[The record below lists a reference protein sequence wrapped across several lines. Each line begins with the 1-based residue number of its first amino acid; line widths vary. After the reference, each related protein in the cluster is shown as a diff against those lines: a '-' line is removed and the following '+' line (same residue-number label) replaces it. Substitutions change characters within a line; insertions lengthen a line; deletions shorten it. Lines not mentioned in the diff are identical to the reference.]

1 MSSWIIETL
10 VATTLLMLLVMAVR
24 KPVARRYGAKAAYA
38 LWLAPALRLFLPPLP
53 AEWLSAR
60 EVILAGLPAVAPAT
74 DWMSY
79 AVGFWIV
86 GAVGFLGWHL
96 LGYARFANEARD
108 KATWL
113 RADGRIEIGES
124 PSVKAPVA
132 FGLLWQTVMLPAD
145 FQDRYSPAEQ
155 RLSITHELTHH
166 RRRDLAANMLAL
178 IMLALHWFNPLA
190 RAAYRAFRT
199 DQEAACDADV
209 LAQTAPHDRHAY
221 GTALLKSA
229 LADPPLAACS
239 AGVASTLKER
249 LRRIAILDEA
259 RPTLIASLCLLAM
272 LLLSMLLSASTRYV
286 QDQTIAA
293 PNRAPS
299 YLATLTPSIES
310 GALPVVV
317 EAKIE
322 KVVEVEPVAQTVTA
336 KLILPRLEE
345 EPAPA
350 PFEQPNPKP
359 QPVAAPEPVEAPEP
373 QVVLAKTK
381 GCAKRKAQLVTFVDD
396 RTMTVRTMSVGTPCV
411 DTGALAEARARIA
424 IAAPAIE
431 RARAAIASDQVL
443 DPRIRN
449 AALAELD
456 AELAD
461 LNAELAELNAG
472 VAELS
477 SQRGLASLQ

>member
-1 MSSWIIETL
+1 MSSWIVETL
-10 VATTLLMLLVMAVR
+10 VATTLLLLLVMALR

-53 AEWLSAR
+53 AEWLNAR
-60 EVILAGLPAVAPAT
+60 DVILSGLPSVAPST

-79 AVGFWIV
+79 AIGFWIA

-96 LGYARFANEARD
+96 FGYARFAGAARD
-108 KATWL
+108 QAKWL

-124 PSVKAPVA
+124 PTVKAPVA
-132 FGLLWQTVMLPAD
+132 FGILWQTVMLPAD
-145 FQDRYSPAEQ
+145 FETRYSAAEQ
-155 RLSITHELTHH
+155 RLSITHEITHH

-209 LAQTAPHDRHAY
+209 LAQTAPQDRHAY

-272 LLLSMLLSASTRYV
+272 LALSMGLSASSRYG
-286 QDQTIAA
+286 QDQTLASPKPA
-293 PNRAPS
+293 QA
-299 YLATLTPSIES
+299 YLANLTASVES

-317 EAKIE
+317 AAKVERAIEAKPAAKTVSAKITLPSIE
-322 KVVEVEPVAQTVTA
+322 AEVMPTPVQIA
-336 KLILPRLEE
+336 
-345 EPAPA
+345 APA
-350 PFEQPNPKP
+350 ET
-359 QPVAAPEPVEAPEP
+359 PEP
-373 QVVLAKTK
+373 QVILAKTE
-381 GCAKRKAQLVTFVDD
+381 GCTERRAQLVTFSDHQIV
-396 RTMTVRTMSVGTPCV
+396 TVRTMSVGKPCM
-411 DTGALAEARARIA
+411 DAAKLTEARARVA
-424 IAAPAIE
+424 IAAPAIQQ
-431 RARAAIASDQVL
+431 ARAAIASDQVL
-443 DPRIRN
+443 DPRIRA

-456 AELAD
+456 AELAELD
-461 LNAELAELNAG
+461 AELAT
-472 VAELS
+472 LS
-477 SQRGLASLQ
+477 SPRGLASLQ